1 MAESYSNGRKLFKPV
16 QNTVGKGEIA
26 CYEQFLLFQQCFQK
40 ACFPGASKSVIVWE
54 WVKVIVSKI
63 DTDIQ
68 LSPCP
73 IIIIADDHYLTLYY
87 IIPTFNNPEKE
98 RFSKHCGEKEKML
111 VTSIFSFSFNVFYSF
126 KNKVQFLSHNYFVIC
141 KVFHFGM
148 VKVFSFG

>member
-40 ACFPGASKSVIVWE
+40 ARFPGASKSVIVWE

-73 IIIIADDHYLTLYY
+73 IIIIANDHYLTLYY
-87 IIPTFNNPEKE
+87 IIPTFNDPENE
-98 RFSKHCGEKEKML
+98 CFSKHCEEKEKNAGNQHFL
-111 VTSIFSFSFNVFYSF
+111 IFLQCFLLFPKQSPSF
-126 KNKVQFLSHNYFVIC
+126 
-141 KVFHFGM
+141 
-148 VKVFSFG
+148 